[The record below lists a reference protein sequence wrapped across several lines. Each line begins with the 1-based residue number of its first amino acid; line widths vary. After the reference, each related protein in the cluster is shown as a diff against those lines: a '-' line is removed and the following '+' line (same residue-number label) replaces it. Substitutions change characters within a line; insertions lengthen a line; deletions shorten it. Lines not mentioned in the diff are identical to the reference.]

1 MSIPIPFDT
10 YEQRLTGNNVI
21 KPKGITIEFE
31 ESKARSITKNE
42 STPNESTPDEVQGSA
57 AGKMQNSRID
67 SLNRKVD
74 YHFEQDSNE
83 LVIKIRDKQTGEIIK
98 QIPEEEFL
106 RLTNRISDFNKSIL
120 DQTV

>member
-1 MSIPIPFDT
+1 MSTPIPFDSI
-10 YEQRLTGNNVI
+10 EQRLNGQNVI
-21 KPKGITIEFE
+21 KPKAIKNGSGELKP
-31 ESKARSITKNE
+31 ESLSKNE
-42 STPNESTPDEVQGSA
+42 NTLDEVQGST
-57 AGKMQNSRID
+57 AGEIKSSQVH

-74 YHFEQDSNE
+74 YHIEENNE
-83 LVIKIRDKQTGEIIK
+83 VVVKIRDGETGKIIR

>member
-1 MSIPIPFDT
+1 MSTPIPFDI
-10 YEQRLTGNNVI
+10 YEQRLIGNNVI
-21 KPKGITIEFE
+21 KPKGMKVGFE

-42 STPNESTPDEVQGSA
+42 SIPDQAQGSA
-57 AGKMQNSRID
+57 TGKIQSSRID
-67 SLNRKVD
+67 LINRKVD
-74 YHFEQDSNE
+74 YHIEQDSNE
-83 LVIKIRDKQTGEIIK
+83 LVIKIRDKQTGEVIK

>member
-1 MSIPIPFDT
+1 MSILIPFEAH
-10 YEQRLTGNNVI
+10 EQSLIGNNVI
-21 KPKGITIEFE
+21 KPKGMKIGFE

-42 STPNESTPDEVQGSA
+42 STPDEVQGSTE
-57 AGKMQNSRID
+57 GKIQGSRID
-67 SLNRKVD
+67 SLNRKID
-74 YHFEQDSNE
+74 YHIEQDSNE
-83 LVIKIRDKQTGEIIK
+83 LVIKIRDKKTGEIIK

>member
-1 MSIPIPFDT
+1 MSTPISFDT
-10 YEQRLTGNNVI
+10 YEQRSTGNNVI
-21 KPKGITIEFE
+21 KPKVIKTGFE

-42 STPNESTPDEVQGSA
+42 ITPDEAQGSA
-57 AGKMQNSRID
+57 AGKVQSSRID

-106 RLTNRISDFNKSIL
+106 RLTNRISDLNKSIL